1 MQNDLKSE
9 KVISDRYKFIW
20 IGIPK
25 AATRSI
31 LTALYRQPDVELGSR
46 EVTDELWRLLGEN
59 GRYSDYFKFT
69 FVRNPWARVVSCWK
83 NKIHEPKEDVII
95 KIINK
100 YPGLRPNMP
109 FDEFVRFLSE
119 SPFGRDEGANR
130 HWASQF
136 LFITDPSGR
145 VLVNVIGKTENIAN
159 DFEAIRQQIGLPQLE
174 LPWLNTHLGW
184 DPGKET
190 LVNEDSRYYRD
201 FYNAEIRELVRRR
214 YRIDIEAFGYE
225 F

>member
-1 MQNDLKSE
+1 
-9 KVISDRYKFIW
+9 
-20 IGIPK
+20 
-25 AATRSI
+25 
-31 LTALYRQPDVELGSR
+31 LYRQPDVDLGSR

-83 NKIHEPKEDVII
+83 NKIHEPKEDVIT

-100 YPGLRPNMP
+100 YQGLRPNMP

-119 SPFGRDEGANR
+119 SPFGRDESANR

-145 VLVNVIGKTENIAN
+145 VLVNSIGKTEKLKD
-159 DFEAIRQQIGLPQLE
+159 DFESIRQQIGLPQLE
-174 LPWLNTHLGW
+174 LPWLNTRLGW
-184 DPGKET
+184 NPGKET
-190 LVNEDSRYYRD
+190 LANENSRYYRD
-201 FYNAEIRELVRRR
+201 FYNTETRELVRRR